1 MPSDQEIFDEFE
13 LHADNGVPPALLP
26 QLVKEVLGISKQRAN
41 KVFKLWLADAGW
53 EV

>member
-1 MPSDQEIFDEFE
+1 MTDQEIFEEFE

-26 QLVKEVLGISKQRAN
+26 QMVKEVLGISMQRAN
-41 KVFKLWLADAGW
+41 KVFKQWLAAAGW